1 MKRGAGTPI
10 IAFVRRMQLVELED
24 LPWMPAAIRDGGTD
38 LLDFGFDRL
47 EFYRGVVPKLGAL
60 LDQTGCTQVI
70 DVCSGGGG
78 GALYAMR
85 ALRDEGRG
93 DVRFVLTDR
102 YPNEAGR
109 ARVAERKDPGL
120 VYREESVDALAVPP
134 ELDGVRTM
142 WSALHHFPPEAVAAL
157 VASTVRDGKPLA
169 FFDVAASPALRRL
182 PGVLAPLALGVN
194 MTMLFVGSF
203 VLVPFVRPLRASRW
217 ALTYLLPL
225 IPTLVAWDGMVSAL
239 RAYTPDELLAIAR
252 AVPGGDAYAW
262 DAGVAGSALY
272 LTGCPRVS

>member
-1 MKRGAGTPI
+1 MKCGAGALI
-10 IAFVRRMQLVELED
+10 IAIVRRMQLVELED
-24 LPWMPAAIRDGGTD
+24 LPWMPAAVRDGGTD

-47 EFYRGVVPKLGAL
+47 GFYRGVVPKLEAL
-60 LDQTGCTQVI
+60 LDRTGKTQVI

-78 GALYAMR
+78 GALYAIR
-85 ALRDEGRG
+85 ALRDAGRE

-109 ARVAERKDPGL
+109 ARVAERNDSRL
-120 VYREESVDALAVPP
+120 VYREEPVDALSVPS

-142 WSALHHFPPEAVAAL
+142 WGALHHFPPEAVTAL
-157 VASTVRDGKPLA
+157 VASIVRDGKPLG

-182 PGVLAPLALGVN
+182 PTVLAPVAMGVN
-194 MTMLFVGSF
+194 MATLFVGSF

-225 IPTLVAWDGMVSAL
+225 IPALVAWDGTVSAI
-239 RAYTPDELLAIAR
+239 RAYAPDELLSIAR
-252 AVPGGDAYAW
+252 SVPGGDAYEW

-272 LTGCPRVS
+272 FTGCPRAA